1 MKKILLILVGLLI
14 LFIGLT
20 YWSVSSTD
28 KAFTTCK
35 ILGYEDADSIDF
47 KKHDSVLVATSTL
60 YEANAIKVLMQG
72 EQYRKAWATPIQAP
86 IVFLDTLFGGMKI
99 IEQGGGKQTHSL
111 ELESK
116 NGIRYTL
123 RSITKNPAPL
133 IPELAKTLG
142 LENIVVDGISA
153 QHPYAALVVAKLAQA
168 VNILHTNPKI
178 VFIPKQKQLDT
189 LNEKFGNRLF
199 LLEYETEGEK
209 NWIKMPDVIE
219 IMDTEALQKFKLKH
233 GNKVNIDQPALVR
246 ARLFD
251 FLIGD
256 WDRHAKQWG
265 WVVRKE
271 KDTYSAIPLP
281 GDRDNAFFHL
291 EGLIPTLISNKKILP
306 GLQPFE
312 NEIEYMPGL
321 VMPFDIYFLST
332 APRHI
337 FLEEAERL
345 QELLTDD
352 VIDQSFEVWPKE
364 IYDLDG
370 EAIFEKI
377 RHRRDSLGS
386 YARKFRDVLDDKA
399 LLQEPLKGSEDLDL
413 PEGLLKCFDC
423 ANTSKVELTTNK

>member
-1 MKKILLILVGLLI
+1 MKKILLILVGLI
-14 LFIGLT
+14 LLLIGLT

-35 ILGYEDADSIDF
+35 ILGDEDADSIDF
-47 KKHDSVLVATSTL
+47 KKHDSVLVAASTL

-72 EQYRKAWATPIQAP
+72 EQYRKAWATPIKAP
-86 IVFLDTLFGGMKI
+86 IVFLDTLLGGMKI

-111 ELESK
+111 ELESQ
-116 NGIRYTL
+116 NGVRYTL

-133 IPELAKTLG
+133 IPDVAKKLG

-153 QHPYAALVVAKLAQA
+153 QHPYAALVVAKLAEA
-168 VNILHTNPKI
+168 ANILHTDPKI

-189 LNEKFGNRLF
+189 LNDKFGNRLF
-199 LLEYETEGEK
+199 LLEYETEGK
-209 NWIKMPDVIE
+209 TDWTKIPDVVE
-219 IMDTEALQKFKLKH
+219 IMDTEGLQKFKLKH
-233 GNKVNIDQPALVR
+233 GNIVKIDQPALVR

-265 WVVRKE
+265 WVVREE
-271 KDTYSAIPLP
+271 KDGYSAIPLP

-291 EGLIPTLISNKKILP
+291 EGIIPTLISNKKILP

-321 VMPFDIYFLST
+321 VMPFDTYFLST

-337 FLEEAERL
+337 FLEEAEKLRV
-345 QELLTDD
+345 LLTDD
-352 VIDQSFEVWPKE
+352 VIYQSFEVWPKE
-364 IYDLDG
+364 IFDLDG

-377 RHRRDSLGS
+377 MHRRDSLSS
-386 YARKFRDVLDDKA
+386 YAIKFRDLLDEKE
-399 LLQEPLKGSEDLDL
+399 LLQEPLKGSEDLEL
-413 PEGLLKCFDC
+413 HEGLLKCFDC
-423 ANTSKVELTTNK
+423 TNTTKAKTTSK